1 MALNIDDSDDEND
14 DDDDEEEDDD
24 EDNDDNN
31 INSDEDD
38 LEEEEDDETDEVS
51 TLLNTDYHICV
62 NVHVAQRIWFYIK
75 IYILN
80 INKYYKQNIIT
91 RASDRVRKKN
101 NKLCGNFQE
110 HYAEESIDYAEN
122 MLNYAENFRLALLAK
137 NHIFSC
143 SQNRAA
149 PKAETLL
156 TG

>member
-80 INKYYKQNIIT
+80 IYLTSSNQRLGECVRPKMESQVVAKEQGCWQTMPFNKPQM
-91 RASDRVRKKN
+91 VR
-101 NKLCGNFQE
+101 
-110 HYAEESIDYAEN
+110 
-122 MLNYAENFRLALLAK
+122 
-137 NHIFSC
+137 
-143 SQNRAA
+143 
-149 PKAETLL
+149 
-156 TG
+156 